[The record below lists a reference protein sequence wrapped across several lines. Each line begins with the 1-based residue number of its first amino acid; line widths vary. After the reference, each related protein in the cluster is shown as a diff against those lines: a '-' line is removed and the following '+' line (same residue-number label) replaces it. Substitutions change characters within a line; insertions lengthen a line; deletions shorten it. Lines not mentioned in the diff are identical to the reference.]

1 MRSNFIFE
9 PRFNNSQA
17 YAIYEPGFTPEELQ
31 KISHGVEQINFIKA
45 TTVGQQDDAIRSSR
59 IKWIP
64 QDSNW
69 WWLYERLAGMA
80 EEANKMFWNFNIYS
94 MLEQVQ
100 YTEYL
105 ATNKGHYTWHQDI
118 GPGILSQRKISITVQ
133 LSHPDDYE
141 GGDLEITQG
150 ADIATKMPRGE
161 GTVVMFPSY
170 MPHRVTPVTS
180 GVRKSFVLWVG
191 GEHYK

>member
-9 PRFNNSQA
+9 PKFNDSQA

-31 KISHGVEQINFIKA
+31 KISHGVEQIDFIKA

-80 EEANKMFWNFNIYS
+80 EEANKMFWNFNIHS

-133 LSHPDDYE
+133 LSHPDEYE

-180 GVRKSFVLWVG
+180 GVRKSFVLWIG